1 MIMNLFSG
9 FYVLSYN
16 IRLKILMPEN
26 KDTCVTAA
34 TESGKIPPPL
44 FPNQIFFY
52 FIWILEILAKYRVTC
67 ILSVNILMA

>member
-26 KDTCVTAA
+26 KDTVSQPQPNQENST
-34 TESGKIPPPL
+34 PL